1 MDVERRVEARQLR
14 RPGGVWHDLRDETVG
29 GEIIVEHDDE
39 VAAHR
44 VAGIDHLAHA
54 FNADIEATSMQVS
67 DDGDGQALAGPA
79 AAAGSS

>member
-1 MDVERRVEARQLR
+1 MTGMRTSVKAGRTPAM
-14 RPGGVWHDLRDETVG
+14 PY
-29 GEIIVEHDDE
+29 DDE

-67 DDGDGQALAGPA
+67 DDCDGQALAGPA